1 MSGNAKMMAS
11 AVACMAFIGSFS
23 ASADEAKMNVVAQ
36 NGTSQA
42 FTMNGLR
49 KVVLGNDGF
58 TVISR
63 GGEEKAF
70 QYADVRKIDF
80 VLSGELG
87 LSEVT
92 VSKLAVYL
100 DARNLYVGGWS
111 DGAADVALY
120 NMGGQMCRSVQG
132 WDGEPIDVAGL
143 PAGVYILK
151 LKQSTIKF
159 ILR

>member
-1 MSGNAKMMAS
+1 MSRNAKMMAS
-11 AVACMAFIGSFS
+11 AIACVAFIGSFS
-23 ASADEAKMNVVAQ
+23 ASADEAKMNIVSH

-42 FTMNGLR
+42 FTMNGVR
-49 KVVLGNDGF
+49 KVVLGNDAF

-70 QYADVRKIDF
+70 QYAEVRKIDF

-100 DARNLYVGGWS
+100 AARNLYIGGWS
-111 DGAADVALY
+111 DGAADAALY
-120 NMGGQMCRSVQG
+120 NMGGQLCRSIQG
-132 WDGEPIDVAGL
+132 WNGEPIDVAGL